1 MSADDVYFFCPREFT
16 LIIQQQPL
24 PTANDY
30 LSLLISDFSDFSIIY
45 YNRIPFHH
53 LACSFLLD
61 YV

>member
-24 PTANDY
+24 PIANDY
-30 LSLLISDFSDFSIIY
+30 LSLLISDFSDFSIIIY

-53 LACSFLLD
+53 FVCEYFT
-61 YV
+61 